1 MLAIASLRPFSK
13 LLMVAEPYSREHM
26 ALTERQRTILNTVT
40 ERYIDSGCP
49 VPSKELAGA
58 AGLSVSSSTVRN
70 ELAAL
75 EDQGYLSH
83 PHTSA
88 GRVPTDL
95 GYREYVDRLISG
107 SPRPYARPGSAAL
120 ADMLNEEV
128 AGEIDTALRRATEA
142 MSRATNL
149 LALALAPRVSGARLC
164 HVELLTLH
172 PDELMYV
179 FIVSTGGVMKG
190 IVEWSHPIDPGLVE
204 WARTYLNET
213 LNDQTLTA
221 RLIRRALENPEL
233 SPREAGFL
241 RRLAPAFEHLVDEQY
256 GEEMFVGGAS
266 RLLAEPRLQDVGS
279 LRDLLLLLEERFLL
293 LRVLRTTLSSGTVV
307 VRIGSEHE
315 AMELQP
321 FSLVAASYGLPQ
333 RRLGTVSLVG
343 PTRMDY
349 ESAIGTVRET
359 AQLLS
364 ELVGER
370 YE

>member
-1 MLAIASLRPFSK
+1 MT
-13 LLMVAEPYSREHM
+13 
-26 ALTERQRTILNTVT
+26 LTERQRAILNAVT
-40 ERYIDSGCP
+40 ERYIGSGCP

-75 EDQGYLSH
+75 EERGYLTH

-95 GYREYVDRLISG
+95 GYREYVDRLIS
-107 SPRPYARPGSAAL
+107 SPSRSLSRPQGTAL
-120 ADMLNEEV
+120 AGMLSEDL
-128 AGEIDTALRRATEA
+128 AGEIDTALQRATEA
-142 MSRATNL
+142 MSQATNL

-172 PDELMYV
+172 ADELMYV

-190 IVEWSHPIDPGLVE
+190 VVEWPRPIDSGLVE

-213 LNDQTLTA
+213 LNEHTLTV

-233 SPREAGFL
+233 SPREADFL
-241 RRLAPAFEHLVDEQY
+241 RGLSPAFERLVDEQY

-266 RLLAEPRLQDVGS
+266 RLLAGPRLQDVGS

-293 LRVLRTTLSSGTVV
+293 LRVLRTALGSGTVV

-315 AMELQP
+315 ATELQP
-321 FSLVAASYGLPQ
+321 FSIVAASYGLPQ

-343 PTRMDY
+343 PTRMNY
-349 ESAIGTVRET
+349 ETAIATVRET

>member
-1 MLAIASLRPFSK
+1 
-13 LLMVAEPYSREHM
+13 M
-26 ALTERQRTILNTVT
+26 ALTERQRTILNAVT
-40 ERYIDSGCP
+40 ERYIGSGAP

-70 ELAAL
+70 EFAL
-75 EDQGYLSH
+75 LEEKGYLTH

-95 GYREYVDRLISG
+95 GYREFVDHLMSG
-107 SPRPYARPGSAAL
+107 ALTRPGARPGARLGAA
-120 ADMLNEEV
+120 AAVQPEEL
-128 AGEIDTALRRATEA
+128 AGEIDTVLRQATDA

-172 PDELMYV
+172 PTQLMYV

-190 IVEWSHPIDPGLVE
+190 VIEWPRAVDPGLVE

-213 LNDQTLTA
+213 LNDQTLTG
-221 RLIRRALENPEL
+221 RLIRRALDNPEL
-233 SPREAGFL
+233 SVQEAGFL
-241 RRLAPAFEHLVDEQY
+241 RALAPAFEKLVDEHYQ
-256 GEEMFVGGAS
+256 EELFVGGAS
-266 RLLAEPRLQDVGS
+266 RLLSEPRPQDVSS
-279 LRDLLLLLEERFLL
+279 LRDLLRLLEERFLL
-293 LRVLRTTLSSGTVV
+293 LGVLRVALGTGAVV

-315 AMELQP
+315 AIALQP
-321 FSLVAASYGLPQ
+321 FSVVAASYGLPQ

-349 ESAIGTVRET
+349 ETAIATVHET

>member
-1 MLAIASLRPFSK
+1 MT
-13 LLMVAEPYSREHM
+13 
-26 ALTERQRTILNTVT
+26 LTERQRAILNAVT
-40 ERYIDSGCP
+40 ERYIGSGCP

-75 EDQGYLSH
+75 EERGYLTH

-107 SPRPYARPGSAAL
+107 PSRSLSRPRSTAL
-120 ADMLNEEV
+120 AGMLSEDL
-128 AGEIDTALRRATEA
+128 AGEIDTALQRATEA

-172 PDELMYV
+172 ADELMYV

-190 IVEWSHPIDPGLVE
+190 VVEWPRPIDPGLVE

-213 LNDQTLTA
+213 LNEHTLTV

-233 SPREAGFL
+233 SPREADFL
-241 RRLAPAFEHLVDEQY
+241 RGLSPAFERLVDEQY

-293 LRVLRTTLSSGTVV
+293 LRVLRTALGSGTVV

-315 AMELQP
+315 ATELQP
-321 FSLVAASYGLPQ
+321 FSIVAASYGLPQ

-343 PTRMDY
+343 PTRMNY
-349 ESAIGTVRET
+349 ETAIATVRET